1 MSEFTRQAHP
11 DAAHR
16 ERLSREI
23 PGLTPRQVQVW
34 FQNRYASPCV
44 DSFLARIG
52 PLTTCFRRAKLKRLT
67 SNDRERMLKS
77 RALPDD
83 FDTTQVL
90 RTPFDNKTLSET
102 PVASPRNY
110 MASSTDSNSLK
121 MLLTDTLPRIN
132 DDEYVV
138 SPLSSTSATGNCFP
152 SAGPDRTPDHFSQH
166 GVLGTRPA
174 ATLPELQ
181 RNIRGTFPFPRS
193 SSFSEAS
200 FNTGLHV
207 PGRFSRPGEPLNH
220 PVLPY
225 ARRPMDYGIP
235 RPANGMVVG
244 YDHSRP
250 MEGSVSPTGQQEHP
264 MPYSVDNHSTRTSSH
279 CHSKVLSTNTPRTG
293 PQLPSYQTA
302 LTMPAPR
309 AFGNID
315 INSHLQP
322 RHMPAL
328 HSIPVSDAPD
338 YRPFSYEHHPY
349 SMQTGIP
356 YSQANASSMSLPAS
370 FPPDTTHVHQAAV
383 SAEDR
388 INQSPQLLDPLRGKF
403 GNQSYDYAGYM

>member
-1 MSEFTRQAHP
+1 
-11 DAAHR
+11 
-16 ERLSREI
+16 
-23 PGLTPRQVQVW
+23 
-34 FQNRYASPCV
+34 
-44 DSFLARIG
+44 
-52 PLTTCFRRAKLKRLT
+52 
-67 SNDRERMLKS
+67 MLKS

-90 RTPFDNKTLSET
+90 RTSFDNKTLSET
-102 PVASPRNY
+102 PVASPRNH

-121 MLLTDTLPRIN
+121 MLLTDALPRIN

-138 SPLSSTSATGNCFP
+138 SPLSSTSTTGNCFP
-152 SAGPDRTPDHFSQH
+152 SAGPDRTPEHFSQH
-166 GVLGTRPA
+166 GVPGTRPA

-207 PGRFSRPGEPLNH
+207 PGRFSRPGAEPLNH

-264 MPYSVDNHSTRTSSH
+264 MPYNVDNHS
-279 CHSKVLSTNTPRTG
+279 
-293 PQLPSYQTA
+293 
-302 LTMPAPR
+302 M
-309 AFGNID
+309 
-315 INSHLQP
+315 
-322 RHMPAL
+322 
-328 HSIPVSDAPD
+328 
-338 YRPFSYEHHPY
+338 
-349 SMQTGIP
+349 
-356 YSQANASSMSLPAS
+356 
-370 FPPDTTHVHQAAV
+370 
-383 SAEDR
+383 
-388 INQSPQLLDPLRGKF
+388 
-403 GNQSYDYAGYM
+403 